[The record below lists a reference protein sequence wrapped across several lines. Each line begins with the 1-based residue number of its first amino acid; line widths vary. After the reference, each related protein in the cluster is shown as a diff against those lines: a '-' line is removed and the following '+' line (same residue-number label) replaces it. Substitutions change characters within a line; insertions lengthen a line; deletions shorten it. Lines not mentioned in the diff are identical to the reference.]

1 MNYYNAFDNCVYSD
15 SLKKKKAQSNLD
27 GGIKHERNYN
37 YNTIISIYE
46 RKRISFNCKRLDP

>member
-1 MNYYNAFDNCVYSD
+1 MHLTIAYILTHF
-15 SLKKKKAQSNLD
+15 KKKKAQSNLD